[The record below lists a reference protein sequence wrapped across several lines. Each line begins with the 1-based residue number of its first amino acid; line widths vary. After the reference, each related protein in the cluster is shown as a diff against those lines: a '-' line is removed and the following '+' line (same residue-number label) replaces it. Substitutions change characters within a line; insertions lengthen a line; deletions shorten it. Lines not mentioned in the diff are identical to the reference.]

1 MSWRINPGL
10 ERCHADA
17 AESVEEALFLIPFG
31 NVHIDDPFDRIHD
44 LVERDRRAD
53 HFAERRVLSAGRAA
67 ERDLVPLL
75 AALIDTEDA
84 DVTDRV
90 VTAAIH
96 AARHLQLNLAEVVQV
111 IEVVETLV
119 DL

>member
-1 MSWRINPGL
+1 
-10 ERCHADA
+10 
-17 AESVEEALFLIPFG
+17 
-31 NVHIDDPFDRIHD
+31 
-44 LVERDRRAD
+44 RAD

-75 AALIDTEDA
+75 AALIDAEDA

-90 VTAAIH
+90 MAAAIH
-96 AARHLQLNLAEVVQV
+96 AAGHLQLNLAEVVQM

-119 DL
+119 DLRGDRDRTRVGERAKIQPRAADHVRERADVRRR